1 MRRSSRR
8 YQCPCVVVAD
18 PRILSHT
25 REQQHSAG
33 DDGETSSEE
42 FEMASPAR
50 HQQVGEREGVPDEG
64 HSHRHSQAAYLPSY
78 SSLVGTEG
86 SLQSELSDGR
96 PGCPKVSRAAH
107 ERLLR
112 WSTRVITFLNNLTLD
127 PTGQVTLTGQPKQA
141 AMPISAFAKPKALA
155 FVFRKSYGFLGVGVL
170 TEIGFIT
177 KKLVHP
183 DGSMSWSAPYFL
195 RSRGYSVGLTIGRLQ
210 SGYCLALLNDE
221 AVDRI
226 LASEVKFGAN
236 FRFFV
241 DMDGAYVRPVRIDST
256 NETDNVIEDGHG
268 GMIAKY
274 FRLDAMMIDVTFTWA
289 KNFSYQRLNDAV
301 YGAEMSADEVMG
313 GTVCP
318 PAEFEG
324 VIDLLNRLSAAGD
337 AKRRGKG
344 THVDRSFS
352 NRGNRTF
359 SAGRDRSYSAASFG
373 ASGSDR

>member
-1 MRRSSRR
+1 
-8 YQCPCVVVAD
+8 
-18 PRILSHT
+18 
-25 REQQHSAG
+25 
-33 DDGETSSEE
+33 
-42 FEMASPAR
+42 MASPSR

-78 SSLVGTEG
+78 NSLVGTEG
-86 SLQSELSDGR
+86 SIQTELSDGR
-96 PGCPKVSRAAH
+96 TCGLEGCPKVARVSRVSRVTH

-112 WSTRVITFLNNLTLD
+112 WSTRVIAFLNNLTLD
-127 PTGQVTLTGQPKQA
+127 PTGQVTHTGQPKKV

-155 FVFRKSYGFLGVGVL
+155 FVFRKAYGFLGVGVL

-183 DGSMSWSAPYFL
+183 DGSVSWSAPYFL

-221 AVDRI
+221 AVERI
-226 LASEVKFGAN
+226 LAPEVKFGAN

-256 NETDNVIEDGHG
+256 NETDNVLEDGHG
-268 GMIAKY
+268 GLIAKY
-274 FRLDAMMIDVTFTWA
+274 FRLEAMMIDVTFTWA
-289 KNFSYQRLNDAV
+289 KNFSYRRLNDAV
-301 YGAEMSADEVMG
+301 YGAEVSEDEVMG
-313 GTVCP
+313 GTVSP

-337 AKRRGKG
+337 VKRRGKG
-344 THVDRSFS
+344 PHVDRSFS
-352 NRGNRTF
+352 NRGNRSL